1 VQVQYDL
8 RFVDDDEDEASPL
21 DSTEVTR
28 FKSYEA
34 YGEARFFRRTEL
46 ERSRHLR
53 DDAFTIQ
60 CDMLVIE
67 FAAAEV
73 SPATVPVPPSNLQQH
88 LRKLLESEHGA
99 DVVFQV
105 GGETLAAHR
114 WLLAVRSP
122 VFNAELFGAMK
133 ESSTGVVLVDDMEAA
148 VFRALLYFIYTDLLP
163 EMNHGEEEYVMS
175 QHLLVASDKYNL
187 ERLKFICQQNLCKHI
202 EASNVT
208 FIFELAEQHQ
218 CHALKNA
225 CFEFLSTPA
234 HLEAA
239 LATDSFK
246 CMSRNCPSIMMEL
259 VAKLG
264 TQAAKPSNISSFP
277 QFY

>member
-1 VQVQYDL
+1 
-8 RFVDDDEDEASPL
+8 
-21 DSTEVTR
+21 
-28 FKSYEA
+28 
-34 YGEARFFRRTEL
+34 
-46 ERSRHLR
+46 
-53 DDAFTIQ
+53 
-60 CDMLVIE
+60 
-67 FAAAEV
+67 
-73 SPATVPVPPSNLQQH
+73 
-88 LRKLLESEHGA
+88 
-99 DVVFQV
+99 
-105 GGETLAAHR
+105 
-114 WLLAVRSP
+114 
-122 VFNAELFGAMK
+122 
-133 ESSTGVVLVDDMEAA
+133 
-148 VFRALLYFIYTDLLP
+148 
-163 EMNHGEEEYVMS
+163 MNHGEEEYVMS

-208 FIFELAEQHQ
+208 FILELAEQHQ

-234 HLEAA
+234 HLEVA

-277 QFY
+277 QFYYFSVVGSIFSPDFILYIQQIRPYLIIKRLYMPAVQNWFDFSVFLYITIYGRSR